1 MMNSFQT
8 IEEVNNYFEKQLER
22 LHEKYT
28 EKLQMIEDNKEQ
40 IYMTLQKQY
49 EQQLIT
55 LEQRRINEENVLK
68 QNSAQAVDKIKLLF
82 ENKIQIILE
91 KYKSDYS
98 EEVNGYREN
107 KVEMLGQMQVEER
120 VIFKHYQ
127 HQQMELLRQG
137 GQSRQLVAGF
147 EQKMDNLQS
156 ALLNLCEKYEHQFS
170 LLEEKHEEKC
180 EILEQTR
187 DEAIEKFLDS
197 EKGSQN
203 QLEDQLFEKLQDL
216 NEKIEQLRDILEQ
229 DLIEKE
235 HSLEEMVNAERER
248 IELDYEQKCNEVF
261 EQQEQALAQFN

>member
-1 MMNSFQT
+1 MNSFQT
-8 IEEVNNYFEKQLER
+8 IEEVNDYFEKQLES
-22 LHEKYT
+22 LYQNYT
-28 EKLQMIEDNKEQ
+28 AKLQIVEKNKIQ
-40 IYMTLQKQY
+40 IYMTLQRQY
-49 EQQLIT
+49 EEQLIA
-55 LEQRRINEENVLK
+55 LEQRKQNEGNLLK
-68 QNSAQAVDKIKLLF
+68 QNSDLAVGKIKLLF

-170 LLEEKHEEKC
+170 LLEEKHEEKY
-180 EILEQTR
+180 ELLEQMR
-187 DEAIEKFLDS
+187 DEAIEQLLDS
-197 EKGSQN
+197 EKASQN
-203 QLEDQLFEKLQDL
+203 QLEDQLFEKLQNL
-216 NEKIEQLRDILEQ
+216 NEKIEQQRDILEQ
-229 DLIEKE
+229 ELIEKE
-235 HSLEEMVNAERER
+235 HSLEEMVNTERER

-261 EQQEQALAQFN
+261 EQQEQALAQFD